1 MKVETY
7 YEVQHEET
15 LRIRGV
21 PTRMWVRVDFLP
33 RYPDG
38 PGAEDA
44 AVDRMRGLA
53 ELHREGRTHPIFRVV
68 RITSVPVLVSMHL
81 PLSNELAEIAA
92 KLLALRTCADC
103 GAPIHDRP
111 TAVSH
116 AESNGFACDAYNTA
130 EPGGSDAV

>member
-1 MKVETY
+1 MKAETY

-21 PTRMWVRVDFLP
+21 PTRMWVRVDFVD
-33 RYPDG
+33 RYPEG

-53 ELHREGRTHPIFRVV
+53 ELHREGLSEPIFRVV
-68 RITSVPVLVSMHL
+68 RITSVPVLVSTHL
-81 PLSNELAEIAA
+81 PLSNALAEIAA
-92 KLLALRTCADC
+92 GILTLRTCADC
-103 GAPIHDRP
+103 GAPIHDWP

-116 AESNGFACDAYNTA
+116 AEANGFACDAYNTA
-130 EPGGSDAV
+130 EGSD